1 MTRSRRNRAK
11 CKLCGS
17 IIESYHSTDY
27 VTCKCSAIAVDGG
40 DAMYCFAQD
49 FDNFLRV
56 DDNDNEIVPKVIAK
70 LDEDSIESPKDP
82 IHTKLTKVELI
93 KMLDDMIE
101 NVDRLPQAAMTAPI
115 SHYDYYSLMLLLSS
129 LFKAT

>member
-1 MTRSRRNRAK
+1 
-11 CKLCGS
+11 
-17 IIESYHSTDY
+17 
-27 VTCKCSAIAVDGG
+27 
-40 DAMYCFAQD
+40 MYCFAQD